1 MAGARQPD
9 PQRCSTLERRDLRVG
24 IGLDS
29 AQVYPGTGYDL
40 IGDFDEFSPAPRHHT
55 GDRSGVRPARSYGFL
70 PSDLTS
76 TGCDASAELAS

>member
-40 IGDFDEFSPAPRHHT
+40 IGDFDEFSPAPRTPH
-55 GDRSGVRPARSYGFL
+55 RRPLRGEAGSFIWL
-70 PSDLTS
+70 PAML
-76 TGCDASAELAS
+76 